1 MNTLN
6 NADKKSLNAICTKDL
21 AWEAKLRED
30 AWQCFSVEAQGKM
43 NSAFR
48 RWQQTAEQPEEL
60 IQSGH
65 FKYRII
71 FASDGKHRQKNVQ
84 TQRERDI
91 RQTQKKFVDPDHES
105 EQLFAERQKANTAAK
120 HMLQAQQSMRL
131 QKAQMTEQHMKET
144 EAMKHELAFVKF
156 MHNLE
161 LAIEAKKAKDELQ
174 CAQAALEMERA
185 NAANLQAE
193 LDQAILNQNLQKA
206 QITEQHTKEVEAM
219 KRDASAELA
228 RVKWFHKM
236 ELAIEAKRA
245 KDERQC
251 AEAALEMERA
261 NAAKLQAELDQ
272 VILDLCLQKAQM
284 TEQHTKEVEAMK
296 RNASAELVRV
306 NFHHKMELAREAKK
320 ARDERHCAEAAIEL
334 ERANAAKLQAE
345 LDQAIL
351 DQRLLKAQMTDQHK
365 KEMEAMKRGASAQL
379 EFVKFNHE
387 MRLATEAQKLKDERE
402 CAEAALATEKAK
414 AAKLQAELDQVILD
428 QGMKSAFQLPDRT
441 LLPETTAL
449 IKIENHDPIHKFV
462 ASLMKKSMANHR
474 RDISST
480 EWCDKPIIQVESIE
494 MIQNSILLEQYALAR
509 KTLAIRLEDS
519 PCMAPSDIES
529 MIAGKLVREKFTC
542 AIPLD
547 PSSKY
552 NEALL
557 FHGTQEEVVQD
568 IAREGFDPQRGGESF
583 GKMFGTGTYF
593 AHNASKCMLY
603 TKNHGVIIVA
613 RVLLGNPHCQKERC
627 PQRSRPPD
635 NFTSLIAMT
644 RAEGGS
650 VDHREYIVFDK
661 QKALPLYVV
670 RIKHLEECKCHL
682 CASTT

>member
-272 VILDLCLQKAQM
+272 VILD
-284 TEQHTKEVEAMK
+284 
-296 RNASAELVRV
+296 
-306 NFHHKMELAREAKK
+306 
-320 ARDERHCAEAAIEL
+320 
-334 ERANAAKLQAE
+334 
-345 LDQAIL
+345 
-351 DQRLLKAQMTDQHK
+351 
-365 KEMEAMKRGASAQL
+365 
-379 EFVKFNHE
+379 
-387 MRLATEAQKLKDERE
+387 
-402 CAEAALATEKAK
+402 
-414 AAKLQAELDQVILD
+414 